1 MQSGVGTMQIQSFG
15 YFGIGTSNLEDWRA
29 FGTGLVGF
37 QAIERSRSL
46 LSFRMDDRKQR
57 VVVDKSLAEGTRF
70 FGWEMADAQA
80 LDALAAH
87 LERADVTV
95 RREPQSLA
103 DARHVS
109 G

>member
-1 MQSGVGTMQIQSFG
+1 MQPQSLG
-15 YFGIGTSNLEDWRA
+15 YFGVGSSNLEDWRE

-37 QAIERSRSL
+37 QAVDRSRSL

-57 VVVDKSLAEGTRF
+57 VVVDKSLPEGTRF

-80 LDALAAH
+80 LDALAAR
-87 LERADVTV
+87 LERAEVTV